1 MDNTE
6 VEIVE
11 DVEMK
16 DSHSEVN
23 VPWEMVKAI
32 FPYIIWTVIGVVG
45 FIAIS
50 SILDT
55 LII

>member
-1 MDNTE
+1 MDTTE

-16 DSHSEVN
+16 DGYNEVN
-23 VPWEMVKAI
+23 VPWEMIKAV
-32 FPYIIWTVIGVVG
+32 FPYIIWTVMVVIG
-45 FIAIS
+45 FMAIS